1 MGALEFYILT
11 LGSLAMINAIAVM
24 GLNLQFGISGILNLA
39 FIVLIA
45 VGAYGTGVAAL
56 PPAAA
61 NGPFHYIGGFGWV
74 FPWDLLFG
82 VGVTVVFGLLLA
94 GICFTR
100 ISQWYLAVTLTA
112 IGYAMLAVIGNEPG
126 LFNGETGL
134 VGIPGPWQDSLDA
147 GTYQIVFL
155 IICAAAAL
163 LTFAVSWRLERSPL
177 GRTLRAIRDDETAA
191 ASLAKNP
198 MRLKTVAFLI
208 GSAAAGLSG
217 GLTALYLG
225 AWSPAAWL
233 PGETF
238 LILAAVIVGGRG
250 WSVGAIVG
258 SFVIYDVLL
267 ETSRYMPVIAN
278 RVELEPALQS
288 LFIAGVLLAV
298 LWWRPYG
305 LLPEPRERFRRR
317 LGGRTGGA
325 AQTSTTADPT
335 PAAVLAQKGGA

>member
-11 LGSLAMINAIAVM
+11 LGSLAMINAIAAM

-39 FIVLIA
+39 FIALVA
-45 VGAYGTGVAAL
+45 VGAYATGVAAL
-56 PPAAA
+56 PPADPA
-61 NGPFHYIGGFGWV
+61 GPYHYIGGFGWV

-82 VGVTVVFGLLLA
+82 VVVTVVFGLLLA

-155 IICAAAAL
+155 VICVIAML
-163 LTFAVSWRLERSPL
+163 VTFAVSWRLERSPL
-177 GRTLRAIRDDETAA
+177 GRSLRAIRDDETAA
-191 ASLAKNP
+191 TSLAKNP
-198 MRLKTVAFLI
+198 LKFKTIAFLL

-238 LILAAVIVGGRG
+238 LILAAVVVGGRG

-258 SFVIYDVLL
+258 SVVIYDLLL

-288 LFIAGVLLAV
+288 LFIGGVLLAV
-298 LWWRPYG
+298 LWWRPFG
-305 LLPEPRERFRRR
+305 LVPEPRERFRRR
-317 LGGRTGGA
+317 AGWRVGG
-325 AQTSTTADPT
+325 STQAPPGVDPT
-335 PAAVLAQKGGA
+335 PGGALAPKGGT